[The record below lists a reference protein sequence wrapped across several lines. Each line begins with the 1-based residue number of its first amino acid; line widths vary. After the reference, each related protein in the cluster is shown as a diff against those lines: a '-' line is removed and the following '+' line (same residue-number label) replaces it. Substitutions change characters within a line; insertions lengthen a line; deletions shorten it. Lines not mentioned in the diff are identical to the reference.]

1 MRKGFTRKPQPDA
14 PATLTKNYITPS
26 GLQRLKDEHRFLL
39 SRERRAGP
47 PSAPSLNLGCPTL
60 CGFQRVG
67 TTDVGILRLLPLH
80 HPLSSG
86 AGWPTLGVIT
96 KPRLPHPLRFSKG
109 GYRGCRHLEIA
120 PLTSSSQ
127 LGHRENLVVQSVGF
141 PSFRK
146 ERERMGQPQLVVAQK
161 GRPAP
166 CGRSMGFGTDET
178 LLTKSANAGRR
189 G

>member
-67 TTDVGILRLLPLH
+67 TADVGILRLLPSH
-80 HPLSSG
+80 HPLSSDTG
-86 AGWPTLGVIT
+86 EISSCNVSGSHPFAKNAKAWGSLNLWMRKRVG
-96 KPRLPHPLRFSKG
+96 HPLRQIDG
-109 GYRGCRHLEIA
+109 IL
-120 PLTSSSQ
+120 
-127 LGHRENLVVQSVGF
+127 
-141 PSFRK
+141 
-146 ERERMGQPQLVVAQK
+146 
-161 GRPAP
+161 
-166 CGRSMGFGTDET
+166 
-178 LLTKSANAGRR
+178 NARDVDH
-189 G
+189 